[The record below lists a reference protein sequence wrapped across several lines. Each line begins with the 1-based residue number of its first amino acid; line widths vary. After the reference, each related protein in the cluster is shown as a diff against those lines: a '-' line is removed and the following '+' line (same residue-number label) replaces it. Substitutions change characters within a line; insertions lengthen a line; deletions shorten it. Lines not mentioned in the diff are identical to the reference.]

1 MNNRYIYKGKR
12 KDNGGWIYGDL
23 IIDQYGKYYIHP
35 NVNAFSVNEYN
46 LAKCIQMIEV
56 IPETVG
62 QCTGLKD
69 KNGKLI
75 FEGGVLKGFNYPF
88 LSDGEFNYYAVV
100 IWFENSPAFGISTVK
115 NPQSK
120 VRGISDGNTDFI
132 YDWNSND
139 WEVIGN
145 IHDNPELLEVEK

>member
-1 MNNRYIYKGKR
+1 MNNRYICRGKR
-12 KDNGGWIYGDL
+12 EDNNEWVYGYL
-23 IIDQYGKYYIHP
+23 IIDQYGEYYIHP
-35 NVNAFSVNEYN
+35 NANAFSVNEYN
-46 LAKCIQMIEV
+46 LAKCIRMIKV

-62 QCTGLKD
+62 QCTNLKD
-69 KNGKLI
+69 KNGKWI
-75 FEGGVLKGFNYPF
+75 FDGDVLKGFNYPF
-88 LSDGEFNYYAVV
+88 LSDGEYNYYAVV

-139 WEVIGN
+139 WKVIGN
-145 IHDNPELLEVEK
+145 EFDNPELLEVER